1 MRKKSSFKKML
12 SLFTFVCLL
21 TVSVLY
27 LKSMAMQRSTERHAT
42 VSNPP
47 TQMAMATEQNE
58 WAESVLLDV
67 PLLNQMDPP
76 ALLLGC
82 EVTSLAM
89 VLQYNGIAVSK
100 NELADRLPSVP
111 IYYDNGLQGNPN
123 EGFVGDVTGY
133 AYGFCVYHG
142 PIASLAAQYVAPDR
156 VKDITGSGFDAVI
169 SALNQGCPV
178 WVVTTTTFLPVD
190 DMEIWQTP
198 TGPVGITYFMHSV
211 VIVGYDA
218 DSIYLND
225 SYGIKDQVV
234 DRAGFIQSWEQLG
247 NQAIYI
253 D

>member
-1 MRKKSSFKKML
+1 MRKKSSLKKML
-12 SLFTFVCLL
+12 LLFTFVCLL
-21 TVSVLY
+21 TISVLY
-27 LKSMAMQRSTERHAT
+27 INSMAAQRFIERNVT
-42 VSNPP
+42 VPN
-47 TQMAMATEQNE
+47 TLLQMAAEQNE
-58 WAESVLLDV
+58 LAERILLDV

-111 IYYDNGLQGNPN
+111 IYYDNGLHGNPN
-123 EGFVGDVTGY
+123 EGFVGDMTGY
-133 AYGFCVYHG
+133 DYGLCVYHG
-142 PIASLAAQYVAPDR
+142 PIASLAAQYVSPEHVR
-156 VKDITGSGFDAVI
+156 DITGSGFDAVI
-169 SALNQGCPV
+169 SVLNQGNPV

-190 DMEIWQTP
+190 DMEMWQTP

-218 DSIYLND
+218 DSIYLNN
-225 SYGIKDQVV
+225 SYGIKDQAV
-234 DRAGFIQSWEQLG
+234 DRAGFIQSWEQMG
-247 NQAIYI
+247 SQAIYI